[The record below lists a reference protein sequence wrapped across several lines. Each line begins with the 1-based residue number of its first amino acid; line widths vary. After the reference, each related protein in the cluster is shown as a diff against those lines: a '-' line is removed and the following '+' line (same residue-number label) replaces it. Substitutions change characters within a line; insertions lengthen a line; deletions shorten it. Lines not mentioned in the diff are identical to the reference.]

1 MEKKMRERIIQ
12 FGSGNFLRAFADAFV
27 DTLNKKRLFDGSVVI
42 VQSTSSKTG
51 DTINAQNGKYHLL
64 IRGVENGENI
74 DSVREIDC
82 ISRCVNA
89 NADFDGFL
97 SLAHNPDMI
106 FIVSNT
112 TEAGIVYDSSCEF
125 SDKPQSSFPGKLTR
139 LLFERFKSG
148 LGGFIILACELID
161 NNADELKACVL
172 KYAEQWALGED
183 FTRWVVGENSFC
195 NTLVDRIVSGFPKSE
210 SEKLFERIGEC
221 DMLLDAAEPYHLWV
235 IEGNFENELPLE
247 KGGVNVIW
255 TDSVSQYKKRKVR
268 VLNGSHTSLVFP
280 ALLCNVETVSEAVAD
295 KQLYGFLNACLY
307 GCILPV
313 LGENESDLSFAKA
326 VLERF
331 RNPYLAHRWESISLN
346 SVSKFSARVLP
357 TVDDTVNKGGEP
369 PVPLCFSLASLVY
382 YYKTFEPKDVKAAV
396 DYIKENS
403 LGDILENAE
412 LWGKDISYLLPAVQL
427 CYGKIETL
435 GIREALGWVLSL

>member
-1 MEKKMRERIIQ
+1 MKERIIQ

-27 DTLNKKRLFDGSVVI
+27 DTLNKQGLFDGSVVV

-51 DTINAQNGKYHLL
+51 DIINAQGGKYRLL
-64 IRGVENGENI
+64 VRGVENGKNV
-74 DSVREIDC
+74 DSMREINS

-89 NADFDGFL
+89 NTDFDGFL
-97 SLAHNPDMI
+97 RLAYNPDMR

-161 NNADELKACVL
+161 NNADTLKACVL
-172 KYAEQWALGED
+172 KYAEQWALGEE
-183 FTRWVVGENSFC
+183 FTDWVVGENSFC

-210 SEKLFERIGEC
+210 SEELFERIGER
-221 DMLLDAAEPYHLWV
+221 DMLLDVAEPYHLWV
-235 IEGNFENELPLE
+235 IEGNFENELPLK

-280 ALLCNVETVSEAVAD
+280 ALLCEVETVSEAVED
-295 KQLYGFLNACLY
+295 KQLSEFLHACLY

-313 LGENESDLSFAKA
+313 LGENESNLNFAKA

-357 TVDDTVNKGGEP
+357 TVEDTVSAGGEI

-396 DYIKENS
+396 EYIKENG
-403 LGDILENAE
+403 LGAILANAE
-412 LWGKDISYLLPAVQL
+412 LWGKDISYLLPATQL
-427 CYGKIETL
+427 CYGKIEEL
-435 GIREALGWVLSL
+435 GIREALEWVLSL

>member
-1 MEKKMRERIIQ
+1 MRERIIQ

-27 DTLNKKRLFDGSVVI
+27 DTLNKKGLFDGSVVI

-51 DTINAQNGKYHLL
+51 DTINTQNGKYHLL

-210 SEKLFERIGEC
+210 SEKLFERIGES

>member
-1 MEKKMRERIIQ
+1 MRERIIQ

-27 DTLNKKRLFDGSVVI
+27 DTLNKKGLFDGSVVI

-51 DTINAQNGKYHLL
+51 DTINTQNGKYHLL

-97 SLAHNPDMI
+97 SLAHNPDMR

-210 SEKLFERIGEC
+210 SEKLFERIGES

-295 KQLYGFLNACLY
+295 KQLYEFLNACLY

-313 LGENESDLSFAKA
+313 LGENESNLSFAKA

-331 RNPYLAHRWESISLN
+331 RNPYLAHRWESISLD

-382 YYKTFEPKDVKAAV
+382 YYKTFEPKDIKAAV

>member
-1 MEKKMRERIIQ
+1 MRERIIQ

-27 DTLNKKRLFDGSVVI
+27 DTLNKKGLFDGSVVI

-51 DTINAQNGKYHLL
+51 DTINTQNGKYHLL

-210 SEKLFERIGEC
+210 SEKLFERIGES

-295 KQLYGFLNACLY
+295 KQLYEFLNACLY

-313 LGENESDLSFAKA
+313 LGENESNLSFAKA

-331 RNPYLAHRWESISLN
+331 RNPYLAHRWESISLD

-382 YYKTFEPKDVKAAV
+382 YYKTFEPKDIKAAV

-403 LGDILENAE
+403 LGDILTNAE

>member
-27 DTLNKKRLFDGSVVI
+27 DTLNKKGLFDGSVVI

-51 DTINAQNGKYHLL
+51 DTINTQNGKYHLL

-210 SEKLFERIGEC
+210 SEKLFERIGES

-295 KQLYGFLNACLY
+295 KQLYEFLNACLY

-313 LGENESDLSFAKA
+313 LGENESNLSFAKA

-331 RNPYLAHRWESISLN
+331 RNPYLAHRWESISLD

-382 YYKTFEPKDVKAAV
+382 YYKTFEPKDIKAAV

>member
-1 MEKKMRERIIQ
+1 MRERIIQ

-27 DTLNKKRLFDGSVVI
+27 DTLNKKGLFDGSVVI

-51 DTINAQNGKYHLL
+51 DTINTQNGKYHLL

-210 SEKLFERIGEC
+210 SEKLFERIGES

-295 KQLYGFLNACLY
+295 KQLYEFLNACLY

-313 LGENESDLSFAKA
+313 LGENESNLSFAKA

-382 YYKTFEPKDVKAAV
+382 YYKTFEPKDIKAAV

>member
-1 MEKKMRERIIQ
+1 MRERIIQ

-27 DTLNKKRLFDGSVVI
+27 DTLNKKGLFDGSVVI

-51 DTINAQNGKYHLL
+51 DTINTQNGKYHLL

-210 SEKLFERIGEC
+210 SEKLFERIGES

-295 KQLYGFLNACLY
+295 KQLYEFLNACLY

-313 LGENESDLSFAKA
+313 LGENESNLSFAKA

-331 RNPYLAHRWESISLN
+331 RNPYLAHRWESISLD

-382 YYKTFEPKDVKAAV
+382 YYKTFEPKDIKAAV

>member
-27 DTLNKKRLFDGSVVI
+27 DTLNKKGLFDGSVVI

-51 DTINAQNGKYHLL
+51 DTINTQNGKYHLL

-210 SEKLFERIGEC
+210 SEKLFERIGES

>member
-1 MEKKMRERIIQ
+1 MRERIIQ
-12 FGSGNFLRAFADAFV
+12 FGSGNFLTAFADAFV
-27 DTLNKKRLFDGSVVI
+27 DTLNKKGLFDGSVVI

-51 DTINAQNGKYHLL
+51 DTINTQNGKYHLL

-210 SEKLFERIGEC
+210 SEKLFERIGES

-295 KQLYGFLNACLY
+295 KQLYEFLNACLY

-313 LGENESDLSFAKA
+313 LGENESNLSFAKA

-331 RNPYLAHRWESISLN
+331 RNPYLAHRWESISLD

-382 YYKTFEPKDVKAAV
+382 YYKTFEPKDIKAAV